1 MFQIIIIA
9 KDRYQEVID
18 VVNSLGFIKLKV
30 SRVLAEGNGGGL
42 LISII
47 KHTISVRGYK
57 ADAVFYDLTDDEEE
71 NICAQMSSLYH
82 QTLPVNNFIERCKLW
97 KNTITDVR

>member
-18 VVNSLGFIKLKV
+18 VVNSLSFIKLKV

-47 KHTISVRGYK
+47 KHTISVR
-57 ADAVFYDLTDDEEE
+57 T
-71 NICAQMSSLYH
+71 
-82 QTLPVNNFIERCKLW
+82 R
-97 KNTITDVR
+97 